1 MTDSGAPLLEIADLQ
16 KTFGGVGAVNGLS
29 FAVRRHEIFGLL
41 GPNGSGKTTVFNL
54 VSGALPADS
63 GQVYFAGRQIT
74 ADPPSRRARLG
85 IARTFQLARVFP
97 NLTALENVAVACLY
111 GRAPSRSPAHA
122 REDARALLARVGVA
136 HRGGTLASS
145 LTLADRKRV
154 EIARA
159 LAGRPRLLLLDE
171 PAGGLSPAEVDE
183 QIALFRQFRADGI
196 TVMLVEHNVRA
207 VRTLCDRVVVMHAGR
222 KVTEGTP
229 KQAFEHAEVV
239 RVYLGR
245 S

>member
-1 MTDSGAPLLEIADLQ
+1 MSDPAIEADRLS
-16 KTFGGVGAVNGLS
+16 KRFGEVVALDGLS
-29 FAVRRHEIFGLL
+29 FQVPAGSVLGLL

-63 GQVYFAGRQIT
+63 GQVYFAGRRIT
-74 ADPPSRRARLG
+74 ADPPNRRARLG

-183 QIALFRQFRADGI
+183 QIALFRQCRADGI